1 MADLDG
7 RVGSGGFRRGAGLRA
22 VLVLFQIVALNVVFA
37 ARSIVT
43 VSAMTHRVEI
53 AMAAMLAA
61 FWFFLRLSRSLARI
75 AETSR
80 ADDGLDRAAGVR
92 QSDGLGLTSGDGSGY
107 GMRARRL
114 AGRGFMTGVSWIFQV
129 RLSAE

>member
-7 RVGSGGFRRGAGLRA
+7 RAGSGGFRRGAGLRA
-22 VLVLFQIVALNVVFA
+22 VLVLFQIVALNAVFA

-75 AETSR
+75 AETS
-80 ADDGLDRAAGVR
+80 
-92 QSDGLGLTSGDGSGY
+92 Q
-107 GMRARRL
+107 
-114 AGRGFMTGVSWIFQV
+114 GR
-129 RLSAE
+129 

>member
-7 RVGSGGFRRGAGLRA
+7 RAGSGGFRRGAGLRA
-22 VLVLFQIVALNVVFA
+22 VLVLFQIVALNAVFA

-61 FWFFLRLSRSLARI
+61 FWFFLRLSRRW
-75 AETSR
+75 R
-80 ADDGLDRAAGVR
+80 ASPRRPR
-92 QSDGLGLTSGDGSGY
+92 QMMAWTALLVFANRMDW
-107 GMRARRL
+107 A
-114 AGRGFMTGVSWIFQV
+114 
-129 RLSAE
+129 

>member
-75 AETSR
+75 AETSP
-80 ADDGLDRAAGVR
+80 
-92 QSDGLGLTSGDGSGY
+92 
-107 GMRARRL
+107 
-114 AGRGFMTGVSWIFQV
+114 GR
-129 RLSAE
+129 

>member
-1 MADLDG
+1 M
-7 RVGSGGFRRGAGLRA
+7 
-22 VLVLFQIVALNVVFA
+22 LVLFQIVALNVVFA

-75 AETSR
+75 AGRPR

-92 QSDGLGLTSGDGSGY
+92 QSDGLGLTSGDGSG